1 MNDEDRV
8 AYFREDLGIN
18 LNYVTWNLVY
28 PCDAEDI
35 SVVLKDR
42 RGELW
47 YYLHQQIIAR
57 FDCERLC
64 NKLYRVKRLNNL
76 REPIEEGYFP
86 KLNTQNSSHT
96 WPPRFENTVLSDLNR
111 TNDLIQL
118 DLAQLERWIDRII
131 DAIEKGY
138 ASAVWN
144 STNVLF
150 QTVFLK
156 AKLFFSCS

>member
-8 AYFREDLGIN
+8 AYFREDLGLN

-28 PCDAEDI
+28 PCDAEDFSI
-35 SVVLKDR
+35 VLKDR

-57 FDCERLC
+57 FNCERLC
-64 NKLYRVKRLNNL
+64 NKLYRVKRLSNL

-111 TNDLIQL
+111 TNDLIRL
-118 DLAQLERWIDRII
+118 DLVQLERWIDRII
-131 DAIEKGY
+131 EAIEKGY
-138 ASAVWN
+138 ASGV
-144 STNVLF
+144 SGMETEPF
-150 QTVFLK
+150 VFRTD
-156 AKLFFSCS
+156 FE